1 MEQSS
6 LEPSYTRGREP
17 SVQVHARDDSAHSP
31 APRVLWPT
39 YTIAAA
45 HGTASAAM
53 TPLVPLWASAN
64 GASPAM
70 VGVVAGASAVL
81 PLILGVWAGAS
92 TDVLGVRRMVQ
103 VAAVVHALSA
113 VLIGAASSVSLIILG
128 AAIAGMA
135 VNIMVIAAQTS
146 VAHLGRPAQRDR
158 NYGLFAFWMSV
169 GQLLGPLAS
178 GFIAD
183 AFSIPIAFFAC
194 ALLAGSPF
202 LWAFRIV
209 RPAGQPEPDEPLR
222 LLRAYDAYRAA
233 WALTRRRDLRF
244 ILIIAFLI
252 IFGWSIKASFL
263 PLYLQSVGM
272 PKAQIGLIFSLM
284 GVGSM
289 LVRPFLGALADRF
302 GRSPVLL
309 GAVLL
314 GASVIAAIP
323 LLRDFLPLAA
333 VAVAGGL
340 AWGITQPLTISL
352 MAGSVTLRERGL
364 ALSLRITSN
373 RLGEVASPLLF
384 GVLVTWTSIGGAF
397 LLAAGVLA
405 VSVIVI
411 GRSARSGAFTPMADT
426 HGIAG

>member
-1 MEQSS
+1 
-6 LEPSYTRGREP
+6 
-17 SVQVHARDDSAHSP
+17 
-31 APRVLWPT
+31 
-39 YTIAAA
+39 
-45 HGTASAAM
+45 
-53 TPLVPLWASAN
+53 
-64 GASPAM
+64 M